1 MDRWGKHLGIIIIT
15 SCSKLHEMALAHEIN
30 SSKLQENVHTL
41 TSDYDS
47 TRSQL
52 ETTQASNTQLQQK
65 VIK

>member
-1 MDRWGKHLGIIIIT
+1 
-15 SCSKLHEMALAHEIN
+15 MALAHEIN
-30 SSKLQENVHTL
+30 SSKLQENLHTL
-41 TSDYDS
+41 TADYDS